1 MKLDSYGNAVV
12 WHAPSALVRR
22 LTVLGFL
29 VQDSAVSGT
38 SVHGSQHAFEAG
50 TGEGREGRGGGG
62 SGGTDSVSSASAPSM
77 ALLDSED
84 PVELSAGA
92 LMMLDSPIVV
102 VVVSCR
108 SRKEHG
114 HLNSR

>member
-1 MKLDSYGNAVV
+1 MATLSYGTLPL
-12 WHAPSALVRR
+12 PSFDDSLF
-22 LTVLGFL
+22 LGSSSRTL
-29 VQDSAVSGT
+29 QYVARQY
-38 SVHGSQHAFEAG
+38 
-50 TGEGREGRGGGG
+50 TGRSTRSKRGRGRGGRGGGG